1 MPLIIPCILHP
12 VYLVYTIRY
21 TAYNMHGNTLYTIIW
36 CIPYSV
42 YCIVYTLNYTAW
54 VYIKLMLHFIV
65 DYKFIL

>member
-1 MPLIIPCILHP
+1 MHIASRLFSIH
-12 VYLVYTIRY
+12 YTLYSIQY
-21 TAYNMHGNTLYTIIW
+21 AWYTLYTIIW

-42 YCIVYTLNYTAW
+42 YCLVYTLNYTAW